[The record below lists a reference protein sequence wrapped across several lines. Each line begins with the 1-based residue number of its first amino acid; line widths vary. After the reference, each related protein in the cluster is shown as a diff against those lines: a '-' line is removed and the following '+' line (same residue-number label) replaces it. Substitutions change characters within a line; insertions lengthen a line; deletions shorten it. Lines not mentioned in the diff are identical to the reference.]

1 LSNFQKVLPF
11 LGWSGH
17 FAG

>member
-1 LSNFQKVLPF
+1 LSTFQKVLPF